1 MAATGDELTKHLW
14 KQIWLQVLFQR
25 NTVPLKI
32 LDHCK
37 LPPEIMTVLL
47 KCFAANAPLNLQY
60 ALNEN
65 ACQLHCMYTIAA
77 SAAH

>member
-1 MAATGDELTKHLW
+1 MAATGDELTKYIW
-14 KQIWLQVLFQR
+14 KQIRLQVLFQR

-47 KCFAANAPLNLQY
+47 KRFAANAPLSLQY
-60 ALNEN
+60 ALNKN

-77 SAAH
+77 GAAH

>member
-1 MAATGDELTKHLW
+1 MAATGDELTKYHW
-14 KQIWLQVLFQR
+14 KQIRLQVLFQR

-47 KCFAANAPLNLQY
+47 KCFAANAPLSLQY
-60 ALNEN
+60 ALNKN
-65 ACQLHCMYTIAA
+65 ACQLHCMYTIATG
-77 SAAH
+77 AAH

>member
-1 MAATGDELTKHLW
+1 MAATGDELTKYIW
-14 KQIWLQVLFQR
+14 KQIRLQVLFQR

-37 LPPEIMTVLL
+37 LPPETMTVLL
-47 KCFAANAPLNLQY
+47 KCFAANAPLSLQY
-60 ALNEN
+60 ALNKN

-77 SAAH
+77 GAAH

>member
-1 MAATGDELTKHLW
+1 MAATGDELTKYLW

-37 LPPEIMTVLL
+37 LPPETMTVLL
-47 KCFAANAPLNLQY
+47 KCFAANAPLSLQY
-60 ALNEN
+60 ALNKN

-77 SAAH
+77 GAAH

>member
-1 MAATGDELTKHLW
+1 MAATGDELTKYHW
-14 KQIWLQVLFQR
+14 KQIRLQVLFQR
-25 NTVPLKI
+25 NTVPFKI

-47 KCFAANAPLNLQY
+47 KCFAANAPLSLQY
-60 ALNEN
+60 ALNKN

-77 SAAH
+77 GAAH

>member
-1 MAATGDELTKHLW
+1 MAATGDELTKYHW
-14 KQIWLQVLFQR
+14 KQIRLQVLFQR

-47 KCFAANAPLNLQY
+47 KCFAVNAPLNLQY
-60 ALNEN
+60 ALNRN
-65 ACQLHCMYTIAA
+65 ICQIHCIYTIAA
-77 SAAH
+77 SAAQ

>member
-1 MAATGDELTKHLW
+1 MAATGDELTKYLW
-14 KQIWLQVLFQR
+14 KQIRLQVLFQR

-47 KCFAANAPLNLQY
+47 KRFAANAPLSLQY
-60 ALNEN
+60 ALNKN
-65 ACQLHCMYTIAA
+65 ACQLHCMCTIAA
-77 SAAH
+77 GAAH

>member
-1 MAATGDELTKHLW
+1 MAATGNELTKYLW
-14 KQIWLQVLFQR
+14 KEIRLEELFQR

-32 LDHCK
+32 LDFWK

-60 ALNEN
+60 ALNKN
-65 ACQLHCMYTIAA
+65 ACQLHCIYTTAA
-77 SAAH
+77 SAAN

>member
-1 MAATGDELTKHLW
+1 MAATGDELTKYHW
-14 KQIWLQVLFQR
+14 KQIRLQVLFQR

-47 KCFAANAPLNLQY
+47 KCFAANAPLSLQY
-60 ALNEN
+60 ALNKN
-65 ACQLHCMYTIAA
+65 ACQWHCMYTIAA
-77 SAAH
+77 GAAH

>member
-1 MAATGDELTKHLW
+1 MAATGDELAKYLW
-14 KQIWLQVLFQR
+14 KQIRLQELFQR

-60 ALNEN
+60 ALNKN
-65 ACQLHCMYTIAA
+65 ACQLHCIYTIAA
-77 SAAH
+77 SAAQ